1 MNIGETNVSNITYRL
16 HRSVFAKLLYF
27 TLALLAFAAV
37 AMVLYRFI
45 CVVPTWFS
53 NVSGGII
60 DPFFVVYNRF
70 AELFSI
76 ILYLIWFVFLSVC
89 FFCASFCNKI
99 VLCENSL
106 RVVSAPRLVSY
117 IYKGDILSI
126 TPLEP
131 DETIPWFRKMLCFVW
146 CSKCIYRIE
155 CLHTTYYVACKAQD
169 QMKQLARELQNWQT
183 KNSRTIEEWRKEGG
197 THPLFSI
204 AGHKFS
210 IGDVVM
216 AIIWIV
222 TLGTFVKELF
232 SAIMHGIL
240 FSPTL

>member
-1 MNIGETNVSNITYRL
+1 MNIGETNVSNISYRL
-16 HRSVFAKLLYF
+16 HRSIFAKILYF
-27 TLALLAFAAV
+27 TLALLALAAV
-37 AMVLYRFI
+37 LIILYGLI
-45 CVVPTWFS
+45 CETPTWFS

-60 DPFFVVYNRF
+60 DPFFVVYNRLS
-70 AELFSI
+70 ELLLT

-89 FFCASFCNKI
+89 FFCAAFCNKI
-99 VLCENSL
+99 ALHEKSL
-106 RVVSAPRLVSY
+106 RVVNAPRLVSY

-131 DETIPWFRKMLCFVW
+131 NETIPWFRKMLCFVW
-146 CSKCIYRIE
+146 RSKYIYRIE

-183 KNSRTIEEWRKEGG
+183 KNSQTIEEWREEGR

-222 TLGTFVKELF
+222 TLSTFIKELF
-232 SAIMHGIL
+232 SAIMYGFL
-240 FSPTL
+240 FPLAQ